1 MKKLWGGRFKEDTE
15 KIVEDFT
22 ESISFD
28 SRLYKEDIEGSIAH
42 CKMLAKQK
50 IISKEEAKKII
61 KGLEEIKREIESKGF
76 VFKREYEDIHMA
88 IESRLREKIGD
99 IAGKL
104 HTGRSRNDQVALD
117 LRIYLK
123 KKSQSLY
130 IQIEELQRAFLKKA
144 KEYLE
149 QVAPAYT
156 HLQRAQP
163 VLLSH
168 YFLAYIEMLERDKE
182 RIIDCYKRIDRMP
195 LGSSALAGTTYPL
208 DRAFVAKELGFSE
221 ITRNSIDAVSDRDFA
236 IEFVGVLAILMM
248 HLSRFAEDM
257 IIWNTTEFRY
267 VNLPDGFCT
276 GSSIMPQ
283 KKNPDVLEIIRGKT
297 GRVYGSLISLLT
309 MMKGLP
315 LSYNRDMQEDKE
327 QIFDALD
334 TLESSLKVLAPL
346 VSKII
351 FNKERLNQEAGKGF
365 ILATEIADYLAKKGL
380 PFRDAHE
387 IAGKIVA
394 YCDENNKELKD
405 LKLEE
410 FLKFS
415 KLFSKDVLEVV
426 DIKTAINK
434 RDIPGATGIN
444 QVKEMIKFW
453 EEKVG

>member
-1 MKKLWGGRFKEDTE
+1 MKKLWGGRFKEATE

-42 CKMLAKQK
+42 CKMLTKQK

-61 KGLEEIKREIESKGF
+61 KGLEEIKREIQSTSF

-168 YFLAYIEMLERDKE
+168 YLLAYIEMLERDKE

-257 IIWNTTEFRY
+257 IIWNTTEFGY

-334 TLESSLKVLAPL
+334 TLESSLKVLTPL